1 MKSTYA
7 AAVLAVALPIACHS
21 SPPAEPSGAP
31 AMSAPAPAESAAP
44 AEAPSAAEPT
54 TSAAPEASSAAP
66 PSEPAPV
73 ASAAPPAPSASE
85 KGASAS
91 TKKPAPAHAEAA
103 PAAPAADTGYTGEDA
118 CTTKNFHYGAIKA
131 ACHTGGRKAAKGV
144 MKGVV
149 QKART
154 GGADLQC
161 TSCHVDM
168 SSFQLKPN
176 AVGDLKKWL

>member
-1 MKSTYA
+1 VASATPA
-7 AAVLAVALPIACHS
+7 AAP
-21 SPPAEPSGAP
+21 
-31 AMSAPAPAESAAP
+31 SAAP
-44 AEAPSAAEPT
+44 ASA
-54 TSAAPEASSAAP
+54 
-66 PSEPAPV
+66 
-73 ASAAPPAPSASE
+73 
-85 KGASAS
+85 
-91 TKKPAPAHAEAA
+91 KKPAAHAEAA
-103 PAAPAADTGYTGEDA
+103 PAAAPADTGYTGEDA

-161 TSCHVDM
+161 TSCHVDT